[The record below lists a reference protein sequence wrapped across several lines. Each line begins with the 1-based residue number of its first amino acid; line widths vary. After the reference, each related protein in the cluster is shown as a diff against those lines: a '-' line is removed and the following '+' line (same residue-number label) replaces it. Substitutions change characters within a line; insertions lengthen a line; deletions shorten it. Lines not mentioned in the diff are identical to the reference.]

1 MPDTSILYFIESYL
15 QPANFAMMMLG
26 IKNYSLEHL
35 MPKKWRNHWTSCA
48 TDEEARERDIK
59 LLTLGNL
66 AIIPQALNASI
77 RDGDWSTKK
86 VGKGED
92 KPGLQK
98 CAAGLITMHDVLEK
112 DVWNEET
119 IDDRAEWLYKNAKS
133 IWHINLPSD
142 YEGLKG
148 SSITKSEAEKDDSVP
163 NNNLADDDIHQFEKV
178 IGKSLKKLKKQTYV
192 TNDGK
197 DIYHLRISK
206 KYNRGSNYQYWYR
219 FEPKSDGPENGYENT
234 YSAFF
239 LADDA
244 KVTIIPSELIMQN
257 FSNLGSTPSSD
268 GKPKYYH
275 IFIRSVGDGK
285 FSLILRE
292 PASDVDVTKYTYKL
306 E

>member
-1 MPDTSILYFIESYL
+1 MPQRAGIERINVLIFGVGLTTLIPYVLYVEKNLTDKEERNRIYGDLESYFMRRMIVQATGKNYNRLSASLINSEVLSGKDLESRFAQSNEATTYVPTDKDLEHGFMNSRLINDQSRSILYFIESYL
-15 QPANFAMMMLG
+15 QPANSAMMMLG

-92 KPGLQK
+92 KPGIQK

-119 IDDRAEWLYKNAKS
+119 RDDRAEWLYKNAKS

-142 YEGLKG
+142 Y
-148 SSITKSEAEKDDSVP
+148 
-163 NNNLADDDIHQFEKV
+163 
-178 IGKSLKKLKKQTYV
+178 
-192 TNDGK
+192 
-197 DIYHLRISK
+197 
-206 KYNRGSNYQYWYR
+206 
-219 FEPKSDGPENGYENT
+219 
-234 YSAFF
+234 
-239 LADDA
+239 
-244 KVTIIPSELIMQN
+244 
-257 FSNLGSTPSSD
+257 
-268 GKPKYYH
+268 
-275 IFIRSVGDGK
+275 
-285 FSLILRE
+285 
-292 PASDVDVTKYTYKL
+292 
-306 E
+306 